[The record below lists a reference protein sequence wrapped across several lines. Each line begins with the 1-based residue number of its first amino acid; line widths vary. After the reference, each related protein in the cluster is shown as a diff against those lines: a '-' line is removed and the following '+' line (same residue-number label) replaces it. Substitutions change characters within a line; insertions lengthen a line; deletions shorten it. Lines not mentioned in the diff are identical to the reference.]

1 MNSADDL
8 DILIALGM
16 AKEGFDWP
24 FAEQALTIGYRHS
37 LTEVVQI
44 IGRVT
49 RDSSNKSHS
58 QFTNLIEQPDAKNE
72 DVEYAVNQILKAIS
86 ASLLMEQVLAPQIH
100 LKPRKHDPQP
110 SDDDNN
116 GGANIYVKGLA
127 EITSDKVR
135 AVKRGIAADVDA
147 EEMNKVLIPKV
158 IMTRYPDLTDDEV
171 EQVRQYTVAQM
182 NLQHAETDT
191 TVDEQGKTNDFL
203 KMADKFVNIDDLDIN
218 LIDSINPFQR
228 AYDVISQNINSDV
241 LRKIQSAIDA
251 NKYKFDDQELIFL
264 YPKIKQFVFENGRK
278 PSKDSHD
285 EMEVK
290 LVSLKGA
297 ES

>member
-1 MNSADDL
+1 
-8 DILIALGM
+8 
-16 AKEGFDWP
+16 
-24 FAEQALTIGYRHS
+24 
-37 LTEVVQI
+37 
-44 IGRVT
+44 
-49 RDSSNKSHS
+49 
-58 QFTNLIEQPDAKNE
+58 
-72 DVEYAVNQILKAIS
+72 
-86 ASLLMEQVLAPQIH
+86 MEQVLAPQIH
-100 LKPRKHDPQP
+100 LKPRKHKHDPQP
-110 SDDDNN
+110 SDDDNS
-116 GGANIYVKGLA
+116 GGATIYVKDLS

-135 AVKRGIAADVDA
+135 NILENDMNDLQAAILQDSAVKRGIAADVDA
-147 EEMNKVLIPKV
+147 EEMNKILIPKV

-171 EQVRQYTVAQM
+171 EQVREYTVAQM
-182 NLQHAETDT
+182 NLQHAETHG

-264 YPKIKQFVFENGRK
+264 YSKIKQFVFENGRK
-278 PSKDSHD
+278 PNKDSHD

-290 LVSLKGA
+290 LAYALSALKVLRAKKEAQNGQA
-297 ES
+297 N